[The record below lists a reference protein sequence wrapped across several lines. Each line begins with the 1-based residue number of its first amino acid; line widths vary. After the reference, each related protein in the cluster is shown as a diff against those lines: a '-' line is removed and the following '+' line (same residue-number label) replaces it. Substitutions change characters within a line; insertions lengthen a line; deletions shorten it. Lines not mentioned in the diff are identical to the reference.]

1 MHEMKKAGIYSAL
14 LVLAISLSAVGFAY
28 SGWTDQIVITGRAK
42 MAHVRLTIISRKVLT
57 SQCVTKYSTISEG
70 EITKDGHTLE
80 VSATNLK
87 PCWFVWIGIVC
98 QNQGS
103 IPIWVKPSE
112 IQFSDTNGLGDHFE
126 HVAHYYG
133 PYPENT
139 GFGNLELWG
148 KVKVGEDLLD
158 DGTTDFITAENP
170 PPFKAQPGEKVV
182 IWIWLHVMD
191 TMPPDAQGEQITI
204 YVNILDDMAI

>member
-1 MHEMKKAGIYSAL
+1 MLEMKKARIYSAL

-42 MAHVRLTIISRKVLT
+42 MAHVRLSIISQKVLT
-57 SQCVTKYSTISEG
+57 SQSVQEYSTISEG
-70 EITKDGHTLE
+70 EITNDGHTLE

-103 IPIWVKPSE
+103 IPIWVKGPE
-112 IQFSDTNGLGDHFE
+112 IQFSDSNGLDEHFE
-126 HVAHYYG
+126 YLAYYYG
-133 PYPENT
+133 PYPEST

-148 KVKVGEDLLD
+148 GVEVGEDLLD
-158 DGTTDFITAENP
+158 DGTTGFITPENP

-182 IWIWLHVMD
+182 IWIWLHVKE

-204 YVNILDDMAI
+204 YVNILDDMAV